1 MHSVVLSMVNTN
13 EDEVFNELRNKGVS
27 DYVIPYEGD
36 KKEVIEDVFRLFRG
50 KVEET
55 EEGWLVT
62 ITVQNIWQYN
72 RDKLE
77 EVRNR
82 INEKLEEIEC
92 FSIMDIYRLRGSI
105 RDELDPWILD
115 DCEQIEV
122 CDTYLTAYALY
133 ARRNGSDIVQFVVK
147 EVYDFHE

>member
-13 EDEVFNELRNKGVS
+13 EDEVFNELRNQGVS

-36 KKEVIEDVFRLFRG
+36 KKEVIEDVFRPFQG

-62 ITVQNIWQYN
+62 VTVQNICRYN
-72 RDKLE
+72 RGKLE
-77 EVRNR
+77 EVRNC
-82 INEKLEEIEC
+82 INEKLEEIER
-92 FSIMDIYRLRGSI
+92 FSMIDIYRLRGSI

-115 DCEQIEV
+115 DYEQIEV
-122 CDTYLTAYALY
+122 CDTYLTAHALY

-147 EVYDFHE
+147 EVYDFHD

>member
-92 FSIMDIYRLRGSI
+92 FSIMDIYRLRSGI

-115 DCEQIEV
+115 DYEQIEV
-122 CDTYLTAYALY
+122 CDAFLTAYALY
-133 ARRNGSDIVQFVVK
+133 ARRNGSDIVRFVVK